1 MTIKGSATDIL
12 RRLRSL
18 FPRRWA
24 ADVAP
29 VRDAVFGGIGDSLAW
44 LYAQQQTVK
53 GGTRRAGA
61 VGYLLD
67 VDAYGF
73 FQEGFLRRNGEAD
86 DAWRRRYTDEI
97 FRPRVTRPAIDK
109 ALYDLTGYRPK
120 IVELFSA
127 NDCGAYDGA
136 GLAYAGSSLVPST
149 IGGLDQSLGYDA
161 GPAPY
166 DQTYGPSSTTSAGA
180 GMWGDLTPY
189 QLFVTAYRP
198 AGGGIPNAN
207 GMDVLGGY
215 DSGYGI
221 RYVEDSEYTAPVS
234 DDEIY
239 ACVARSAAAG
249 VIAWTAIQNAPVA
262 HT

>member
-1 MTIKGSATDIL
+1 
-12 RRLRSL
+12 
-18 FPRRWA
+18 
-24 ADVAP
+24 
-29 VRDAVFGGIGDSLAW
+29 VFGGIGDSLAW

-53 GGTRRAGA
+53 AGTRRSRTLS
-61 VGYLLD
+61 YLLD
-67 VDAYGF
+67 IDAYGF
-73 FQEGFLRRNGEAD
+73 FGDWFLRRNGEAD
-86 DAWRRRYTDEI
+86 AAWRKRYTDEI
-97 FRPRVTRPAIDK
+97 FRPRVTRPAIGK
-109 ALYDLTGYRPK
+109 ALYDLTSYQPK

-136 GLAYAGSSLVPST
+136 GLAYAGSSLVVGT
-149 IGGLDQSLGYDA
+149 VGGLNQSLGYDA

-166 DQTYGPSSTTSAGA
+166 DQAFGPSSTTSRGA
-180 GMWGDLTPY
+180 GMLGDLAPY

-198 AGGGIPNAN
+198 AGGGIPNAT
-207 GMDVLGGY
+207 GMDVMGGY
-215 DSGYGI
+215 DTGVGL